1 MTNVAIS
8 MSHAFGNDKNIA
20 GRNGILTMGHNM
32 AAASIQ
38 HDDQLNEIMSV
49 EFDIQFVMD
58 K

>member
-1 MTNVAIS
+1 